1 MNATHREEFGLR
13 KAALFLLTPV
23 MAVQLSGCIK
33 VVSTNPTNGVA
44 CVLHIVT

>member
-1 MNATHREEFGLR
+1 MNATQREEFGLR

-33 VVSTNPTNGVA
+33 IVSTNPMNGVA
-44 CVLHIVT
+44 CVARTTA